1 MFERNGICRL
11 DAGPPRPISDLP
23 MRHAR
28 DRTVITVAR
37 ATGEGGDGTAMKT
50 ADKFFMAFV
59 IGVMVIGLGI
69 VALFLST
76 GPTANQVRAI
86 DGPAEPVTPP
96 GRKP

>member
-1 MFERNGICRL
+1 
-11 DAGPPRPISDLP
+11 
-23 MRHAR
+23 
-28 DRTVITVAR
+28 
-37 ATGEGGDGTAMKT
+37 MKT

-86 DGPAEPVTPP
+86 DGPAEPVTPT